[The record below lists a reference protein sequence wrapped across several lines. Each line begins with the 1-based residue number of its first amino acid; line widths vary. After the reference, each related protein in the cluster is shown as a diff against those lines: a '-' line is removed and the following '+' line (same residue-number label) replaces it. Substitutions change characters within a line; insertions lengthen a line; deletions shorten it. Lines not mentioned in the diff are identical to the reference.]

1 MAFILQVVVM
11 LYDILVIGAGCSGLA
26 GAMYAGRLNLKTLV
40 LGEMRGGTITLT
52 HIVENYP
59 GFISLTGMELADKL
73 EAHARAYPNVEI
85 KDEKVVKIA
94 KLSDGTF
101 EVESDGGKYIARAI
115 LYATGTEWRKLGAKG
130 EKEFANK
137 GVHYCA
143 LCDGSFY
150 KGKTVA
156 VIGGADS
163 AVKDALMLTQFASK
177 VYIIYRGDKIRAEPV
192 NYDTVTK
199 HPKIEIIYNTNVLEI
214 YGEKKVTGVLLD
226 KPFHGSDRLAL
237 DAVFVAV
244 GHLPL
249 SQLAASV
256 GVEIDA
262 KGHVKINRNSE
273 TSVPGFFAAGD
284 VTDTRFK
291 QAIVGVGEAVSA
303 AYSAYLYLEGKKL
316 TC

>member
-1 MAFILQVVVM
+1 MQ
-11 LYDILVIGAGCSGLA
+11 YDIIVIGSGCAGLS
-26 GAMYAGRLNLKTLV
+26 GAMYAGRLGMKTLV

-73 EAHARAYPNVEI
+73 EAHARSYPNVEI
-85 KDEKVVKIA
+85 KDGKVKKIEKTA
-94 KLSDGTF
+94 DGF
-101 EVESDGGKYIARAI
+101 AVESDAGNYSSKAI
-115 LYATGTEWRKLGAKG
+115 LYATGTEWKKLGAKG

-143 LCDGSFY
+143 LCDGGFY

-163 AVKDALMLTQFASK
+163 AVKDALLLTQFASK
-177 VYIIYRGDKIRAEPV
+177 VYIIYRGGKVRCEPANHEAV
-192 NYDTVTK
+192 SKN
-199 HPKIEIIYNTNVLEI
+199 PKIEFIYNTNVLEI
-214 YGEKKVTGVLLD
+214 YGEKKATGVHLD
-226 KPFHGSDRLAL
+226 KPYKGSDKLPV
-237 DAVFVAV
+237 DAVFVAI
-244 GHLPL
+244 GHTPL
-249 SQLAASV
+249 SQLAKDA
-256 GVEIDA
+256 GVETDA
-262 KGHVKINRNSE
+262 KGYVKISRNSE

-303 AYSAYLYLEGKKL
+303 AYSAYLYLEGKK
-316 TC
+316 

>member
-1 MAFILQVVVM
+1 MIFMVYDVLVVGSGV
-11 LYDILVIGAGCSGLA
+11 SGLA
-26 GAMYAGRLNLKTLV
+26 GGMYAGRLGLNVLI
-40 LGEMRGGTITLT
+40 LGELRGGTITLT

-59 GFISLTGMELADKL
+59 GFISLTGMELADKI
-73 EAHARAYPNVEI
+73 EAHARAYPNIEI
-85 KDEKVVKIA
+85 KDGKVGKISRNA
-94 KLSDGTF
+94 DGTF
-101 EVESDGGKYIARAI
+101 SIESDGGKYDAKSV
-115 LYATGTEWRKLGAKG
+115 LYATGTEWKHLGAKG

-143 LCDGSFY
+143 LCDGAFY
-150 KGKTVA
+150 KGKHVA

-192 NYDTVTK
+192 NYNQVTS

-214 YGEKKVTGVLLD
+214 YGEKKAAGVLLD
-226 KPFHGSDRLAL
+226 KPHSGSDRLAV

-244 GHLPL
+244 GHTPL
-249 SQLAASV
+249 SQLAKGA

-303 AYSAYLYLEGKKL
+303 AYSAYLYIEGKK
-316 TC
+316 